1 MNLEL
6 LRKKLLAAA
15 RGNPPTDRVPYAF
28 EKRILAKLQGHPRLN
43 VSDLWAHALWRAVA
57 PCVAVALVIG
67 AWSFVAL
74 NDATLS
80 SNGAVTENEDL
91 SQHFE
96 QVMLADVGEPN
107 EEIR

>member
-28 EKRILAKLQGHPRLN
+28 EKRILARLQGQTRLDL
-43 VSDLWAHALWRAVA
+43 SDLWAHALWRAVA
-57 PCVAVALVIG
+57 PCVGVALVIG

-74 NDATLS
+74 NDAAISQTM
-80 SNGAVTENEDL
+80 AVTENQDL